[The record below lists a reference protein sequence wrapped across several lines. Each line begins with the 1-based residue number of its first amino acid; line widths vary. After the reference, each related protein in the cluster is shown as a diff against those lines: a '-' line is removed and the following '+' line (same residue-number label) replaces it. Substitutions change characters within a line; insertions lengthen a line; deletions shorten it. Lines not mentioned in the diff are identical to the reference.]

1 MKLRIRVLSAVCA
14 AGLTAAQVP
23 PIVLTPVAIG
33 SNPDPDL
40 KIKAKGPTT
49 IEQDKITIQ
58 PGVDGGWHTHPGPAL
73 VVVTRGAVTLY
84 KSEECRT
91 VYSTGSF
98 FMEPENQVHKLVN
111 ETGDVSEIY
120 GTLILPAGSPLLV
133 PATSPGREP
142 CHSEK

>member
-49 IEQDKITIQ
+49 IEQDRLTFQ
-58 PGVDGGWHTHPGPAL
+58 PGADTGWHTHPGAAL

-84 KSEECRT
+84 QSDQCRT
-91 VYSTGSF
+91 VYSAGSF
-98 FMEPENQVHKLVN
+98 FAEPQNVVHKLVN
-111 ETGDVSEIY
+111 ETGDVSEVL
-120 GTLILPAGSPLLV
+120 GTLLLPAGSPELI
-133 PATSPGREP
+133 PATNPGRVP
-142 CHSEK
+142 CH